1 MTKDFSAE
9 EYLALLRT
17 YPDHMALPEQDRE
30 GLFAGIANAIQQHG
44 GTLTVFYTVDM
55 ELAQKPE
62 KY

>member
-1 MTKDFSAE
+1 M

-17 YPDHMALPEQDRE
+17 YPDHMALPEQKRE
-30 GLFAGIANAIQQHG
+30 GLFTGIANAIQQHG